1 MKNTRKARFI
11 RFVIVGIVLYT
22 ILVSQITLAMV
33 KPEVV
38 EVEVIKYIEVEVE
51 REIEE
56 VNYWLRNIP
65 LSEEL
70 QKFTFELCE
79 EHGLSYDMV
88 LAVIQHESKFNP
100 KAVGKNNN
108 GSEDRGLMQLNSSF
122 HQWHS
127 ELLGIPRNQFDP
139 FNERQ
144 NLEVGIKILA
154 HYRDYWY
161 ERGVDDQERLF
172 KYTLNSYNAGISAYR
187 NMGLISRSY
196 DRKILHYKTQLE
208 MNGGF

>member
-11 RFVIVGIVLYT
+11 RFLIIGLVAYT
-22 ILVSQITLAMV
+22 VLVSQITLALV
-33 KPEVV
+33 KPKA
-38 EVEVIKYIEVEVE
+38 EVIYITEYIEVEILVGE
-51 REIEE
+51 DDSL
-56 VNYWLRNIP
+56 WLRNVP